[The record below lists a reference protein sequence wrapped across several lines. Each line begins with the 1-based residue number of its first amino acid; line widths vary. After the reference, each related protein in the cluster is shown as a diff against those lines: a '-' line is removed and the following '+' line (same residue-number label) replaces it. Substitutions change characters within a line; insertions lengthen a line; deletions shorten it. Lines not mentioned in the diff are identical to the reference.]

1 MSDHK
6 QNYLDT
12 ILNIEMKDRS
22 GNVSSHSKLVSFLYE
37 LMREDIPVGRIEELV
52 RNSIDDIET
61 MYTNGW
67 LANYAIDVA
76 NRLEASSE

>member
-22 GNVSSHSKLVSFLYE
+22 GNVSSYSKLVSFLYE